1 VAVEELIRTQLLR
14 FSAVTALVED
24 RIYPDVVP
32 QLTDAEAREMK
43 AQAIYLRPTI
53 VIDMLEETPQNT
65 LDGGD
70 GMVVASVSI
79 RCIAQTKKVARQL
92 AEAVRVNGTDPGTG
106 LAGFN
111 GLTDIDDEKEEVSA
125 IHLRNMFDAMQWE
138 DGGDEWVFEVAA
150 IYEITYYQVT

>member
-1 VAVEELIRTQLLR
+1 MAVEELIRTQLLR
-14 FSAVTALVED
+14 FDAVTDLVD
-24 RIYPDVVP
+24 ARIYPDVVP
-32 QLTDAEAREMK
+32 QLTDAESRDMK

-53 VIDMLEETPQNT
+53 VIDMIEETPQNT

-70 GMVVASVSI
+70 GMVIAAVSV

-111 GLTDIDDEKEEVSA
+111 GLTDLDDEREEFSA
-125 IHLRNMFDAMQWE
+125 IHMRNVFDAMQWE
-138 DGGDEWVFEVAA
+138 DGGDEWVYEVASL
-150 IYEITYYQVT
+150 YEITYYQVT